1 MKLVVALNPLAGAGA
16 GSRAAPGRVGGL
28 QEQGHELEVVGLQGP
43 DRLRTELGEALA
55 RNPDALVAVGG
66 DGLAHIAIN
75 ALAGTV
81 VPLGIIPVGTGNDI
95 ARSLGLPLRSPTEAL
110 AALLSALQNGSRAV
124 DLGRIRSR
132 ERPDVWFAAA
142 CSAGLD
148 AVVNARANRWT
159 RPRGRARYVLALL
172 RELPFFRP
180 LHYQLSIDGN
190 RTRVEAMLVC
200 VANMRSIGGGML
212 MTPDAR
218 PDDGRLN
225 VLVVDPMSRLRLLAL
240 FPLLFSGRH
249 VRLREVHIRTVQS
262 VELEV
267 ADIQLYADG
276 EPVGDG
282 PVRLDVLPGALRVL
296 A

>member
-16 GSRAAPGRVGGL
+16 GARAAPGIVSGL
-28 QEQGHELEVVGLQGP
+28 EEQGHELEVVGLQGP
-43 DRLRTELGEALA
+43 DRLRTELAVALG
-55 RNPDALVAVGG
+55 RNPEALVAVGG

-75 ALAGTV
+75 ALAGTL

-95 ARSLGLPLRSPTEAL
+95 ARSLGLPLRSPTAAL
-110 AALLSALQNGSRAV
+110 AALLSALENGSREV
-124 DLGRIRSR
+124 DLGRIRSP

-159 RPRGRARYVLALL
+159 HPRGRARYVLALL

-180 LHYQLSIDGN
+180 LHYRLSVDAN
-190 RTRVEAMLVC
+190 RAEIEAMLVC

-212 MTPDAR
+212 IAPDAR
-218 PDDGRLN
+218 PDDGRLDL
-225 VLVVDPMSRLRLLAL
+225 LVVDPMSRLRLLAL

-249 VRLREVHIRTVQS
+249 VKLREVHLRTVQS
-262 VELEV
+262 VEFEV

-276 EPVGDG
+276 EPVGAV
-282 PVRLDVLPGALRVL
+282 PVRIDVVPGALRVL